1 MRTIARV
8 NRNPKQP
15 RAKKGLGAE
24 QLSDR
29 LSQILKIELP
39 LIGNKV
45 FRSASRCRLEDEPQL
60 VREVELGQP
69 LGIDLETS
77 SLPPH
82 LARMSTTP
90 LLSSEEESALFRRMN
105 FCKHMANVV
114 RSALTGTED
123 LATAIAEYDTWVAR
137 SQRLRNYI
145 IEANTRLV
153 MSIARKFADD
163 RNSFDELLSSGI
175 ASLMHAIEKFD
186 YDRGFRF
193 STYAT
198 CAVRRD
204 LYRTVMISK
213 RDLARL
219 GARNNDGLDS
229 LPSSEGDEQRLDEPN
244 WKRLSEALQG
254 MLASL
259 EERERAIL
267 QKRYGLDGSTKRM
280 SYSSLGIELGI
291 SKERVRQIA
300 NRAMEQLR
308 VVAGELRLE
317 AFIE

>member
-1 MRTIARV
+1 MAAPSAKTQRNRKSKPPRLNAAGQVTDRV
-8 NRNPKQP
+8 AEILNR
-15 RAKKGLGAE
+15 
-24 QLSDR
+24 
-29 LSQILKIELP
+29 ELP
-39 LIGNKV
+39 LIGNKL
-45 FRSASRCRLEDEPQL
+45 FRRPAKCRIEDEPQL
-60 VREVELGQP
+60 VQEVELGRP
-69 LGIDLETS
+69 TGFSSEAS

-90 LLSSEEESALFRRMN
+90 LLKPEEETALFRRMN

-114 RSALTGTED
+114 RSSLSDADDQQG
-123 LATAIAEYDTWVAR
+123 AIAEYDSWIAR

-145 IEANTRLV
+145 IQANTRLV

-204 LYRTVMISK
+204 LYRNVMIAK
-213 RDLARL
+213 RDLSRL
-219 GARNNDGLDS
+219 GARNNEGLDA
-229 LPSSEGDEQRLDEPN
+229 LPTDETVDQRLDEPN
-244 WKRLSEALQG
+244 WRRLSEALQG

-259 EERERAIL
+259 DQRERTIL

-280 SYSSLGIELGI
+280 SYSNLGIELGI

-317 AFIE
+317 AFLD